1 MVDRTVVLITGASRG
16 IGKGLL
22 STYLLR
28 SNHTVVAGVR
38 DLSSPA
44 SRGLQH
50 LPHGRESQIILV
62 KLDSASETDAK
73 VAVETLVSEYH
84 ITKLNIVIA
93 NAGVS
98 KYFGKAMVTPA
109 QEMTDHLVINTIAP
123 LLLFQATAPLLK
135 ASSTP
140 KFVVLSSG
148 AGSLSQVEKLP
159 VENTAYG
166 ASKAAVNFV
175 ARRIHYENPDL
186 IAFPINPG
194 WLQTDLGNHAARG
207 AGMATAPVAIQD
219 GVAGLIEQIDKAT
232 RQETSGKFMAYNGEQ
247 IPW

>member
-1 MVDRTVVLITGASRG
+1 MQSVGKG
-16 IGKGLL
+16 IGKSLL

-28 SNHTVVAGVR
+28 SNHTIVAGVR
-38 DLSSPA
+38 DPNSPA
-44 SRGLQH
+44 SRELQN

-62 KLDSASETDAK
+62 KLDSASEIDAT
-73 VAVETLVSEYH
+73 VAVENLVTKH
-84 ITKLNIVIA
+84 NITKLNIVIA
-93 NAGVS
+93 NAGIS

-109 QEMTDHLVINTIAP
+109 KEMSDHFVINTIAP

-148 AGSLSQVEKLP
+148 AGSLSQVEDLP

-166 ASKAAVNFV
+166 TSKAAVNFV

-194 WLQTDLGNHAARG
+194 WLQTDVGHSY
-207 AGMATAPVAIQD
+207 P
-219 GVAGLIEQIDKAT
+219 
-232 RQETSGKFMAYNGEQ
+232 
-247 IPW
+247 PWRLRS